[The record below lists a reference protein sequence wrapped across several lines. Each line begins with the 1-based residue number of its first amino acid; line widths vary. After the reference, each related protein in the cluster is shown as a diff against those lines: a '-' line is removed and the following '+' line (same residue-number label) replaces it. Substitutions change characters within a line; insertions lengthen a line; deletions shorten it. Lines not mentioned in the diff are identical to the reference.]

1 MFLSTNAPFYE
12 ADENNNNKTR
22 LSLNFNIQGEE
33 MMEQLEMLPRQLHDT
48 YAHLQN
54 ETEEPIPIQFEIE
67 LVRKSQIKISGEE
80 MIPART
86 SFGFGLQTNENSIH
100 DFNYWFADQ
109 NDIQRPVWLMGTH
122 ALVPSLFAGGFA
134 SGKLI
139 TIIDSPDFKESR
151 CLEYTLQ
158 DECLL
163 LDLTTHN
170 TTTQNYRLRISNSF
184 LFAEVMDF
192 DVQELIE
199 VAILP
204 QDVYQ
209 IKINIRPSGRITCSC
224 NRI

>member
-12 ADENNNNKTR
+12 AAENNNRTR
-22 LSLNFNIQGEE
+22 LGLNFNIQDEE
-33 MMEQLEMLPRQLHDT
+33 IMEQLEMLPRQLHETYTHLNNDT
-48 YAHLQN
+48 Y
-54 ETEEPIPIQFEIE
+54 EPMPIRFEFE

-80 MIPART
+80 LIPART
-86 SFGFGLQTNENSIH
+86 MIGFGLQTNENSIH
-100 DFNYWFADQ
+100 DFNYYFADQ
-109 NDIQRPVWLMGTH
+109 IDIHRPVWLMGTH

-139 TIIDSPDFKESR
+139 TQIDSPDYKESR
-151 CLEYTLQ
+151 CVEYTLQ

-170 TTTQNYRLRISNSF
+170 ETNQNYRLRINNSF

-192 DVQELIE
+192 EVQELVE

-209 IKINIRPSGRITCSC
+209 IKINIRPSGRITCSVD
-224 NRI
+224 RL